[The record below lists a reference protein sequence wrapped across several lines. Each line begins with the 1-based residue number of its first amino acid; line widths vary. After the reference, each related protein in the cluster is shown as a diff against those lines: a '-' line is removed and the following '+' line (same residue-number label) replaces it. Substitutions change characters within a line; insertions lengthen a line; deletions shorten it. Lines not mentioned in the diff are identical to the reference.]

1 MERSRAEDGR
11 DPGIREREKIESGGW
26 GDPEIRER
34 GEIESGRWG
43 DPGIRERG
51 EIESRGWGDPG
62 TCAISNPPRELKRDK
77 RWFRNPEGEEPV
89 RRKSRRNRGR

>member
-1 MERSRAEDGR
+1 MGEIPESARERRSRAEDGR

-34 GEIESGRWG
+34 GEIESGGWG
-43 DPGIRERG
+43 DPGI
-51 EIESRGWGDPG
+51 
-62 TCAISNPPRELKRDK
+62 CAISNPPRELERDK